1 MYHHNK
7 SLNLVGLVILGH
19 ALVQGRWYGKGNI
32 VVVFSLKNRIGQAQ
46 FNILR
51 QKGLD
56 SICWRHAA
64 MSIDADCET
73 MAHSRKQ
80 RLAIQLS
87 NCHLQ
92 VQHNSTDFAPMRCC
106 MQISWKLVNEA
117 ASEASQLVVGRSLCS
132 RSGYFLVQKQS
143 AYGVVRREQKSPK
156 TAPALCLM
164 SAGLR
169 SEGHQVRPEG

>member
-1 MYHHNK
+1 M
-7 SLNLVGLVILGH
+7 SIILFGSFF
-19 ALVQGRWYGKGNI
+19 RE
-32 VVVFSLKNRIGQAQ
+32 NRIGQAQ

-56 SICWRHAA
+56 SICWRNAA

-92 VQHNSTDFAPMRCC
+92 VSNNLTGPVSICFCKH
-106 MQISWKLVNEA
+106 L
-117 ASEASQLVVGRSLCS
+117 
-132 RSGYFLVQKQS
+132 
-143 AYGVVRREQKSPK
+143 
-156 TAPALCLM
+156 
-164 SAGLR
+164 
-169 SEGHQVRPEG
+169 